1 MTEAGDV
8 RPEHDPL
15 AEDLDLMTTK
25 EAAARLYDALVIAR
39 EQVVELERAG
49 AGAEQLAEAKARAR
63 DLEDAIGRAGKGAT
77 PAF

>member
-1 MTEAGDV
+1 MTETGDD

-25 EAAARLYDALVIAR
+25 EAAARLYDALVLAR
-39 EQVVELERAG
+39 EQVAELERAG
-49 AGAEQLAEAKARAR
+49 AGAEQMAGAKARTR
-63 DLEDAIGRAGKGAT
+63 DLEDAISRAGKGAT

>member
-1 MTEAGDV
+1 VTEIGDV

-25 EAAARLYDALVIAR
+25 EAAARLYDALVMAR
-39 EQVVELERAG
+39 EHVIELERDG
-49 AGAEQLAEAKARAR
+49 AGPEQLDEARTRAK
-63 DLEDAIGRAGKGAT
+63 DLEDAVSRASKGAT

>member
-1 MTEAGDV
+1 VTESEEV

-25 EAAARLYDALVIAR
+25 EAAARLYDALVLAR
-39 EQVVELERAG
+39 EHVAALEGDG
-49 AGAEQLAEAKARAR
+49 AGPEQLDEARTRAR
-63 DLEDAIGRAGKGAT
+63 DLEDAIRRASKGAT